1 MATAAGWASRAAT
14 AALIVI
20 GLASVRVAAGFIF
33 DPLVTARRMELAPL
47 SIEALD
53 ALRAPM
59 AGFHLA
65 MAGIA
70 ALGVVG
76 CFRRS
81 AALGL
86 VGGIAATIALLRLG
100 AAALHGYGLLSNHAL
115 FGEALA
121 VALATAGLHAD
132 RVSRPPPS

>member
-1 MATAAGWASRAAT
+1 MAMTVRWVSWAAS
-14 AALIVI
+14 AALAVI
-20 GLASVRVAAGFIF
+20 GLASVRVAAGFIL
-33 DPLVTARRMELAPL
+33 DPVAMAGRMGLAPV

-65 MAGIA
+65 MAGVA

-76 CFRRS
+76 VLRRS
-81 AALGL
+81 TALGL
-86 VGGIAATIALLRLG
+86 VGGIAATIAILRLG
-100 AAALHGYGLLSNHAL
+100 AAALHGYGFLSNHAL

-121 VALATAGLHAD
+121 VVLAAAGLQAD
-132 RVSRPPPS
+132 RISRPRPS

>member
-1 MATAAGWASRAAT
+1 MAMAVRWASRAAG
-14 AALIVI
+14 AALVVV
-20 GLASVRVAAGFIF
+20 GLASVRVAAGFIL
-33 DPLVTARRMELAPL
+33 DPLATAGRMGLAPA

-65 MAGIA
+65 MAGVA

-76 CFRRS
+76 RLRRS
-81 AALGL
+81 TALGL

-100 AAALHGYGLLSNHAL
+100 AAAMHGYGLLSDHAL

-121 VALATAGLHAD
+121 VVLATAGLLAD
-132 RVSRPPPS
+132 RISRPPPS